1 MIYFVPRFQLFVRH
15 AHRDKVAHRI
25 DDGLSDKGH
34 RQGRKLLEYLE
45 AHFAKERAAL
55 KHIYS
60 SPKPRCLETAHYVS
74 RWQHLEIEMLPSIDE
89 QGIDESNKVFEARMD
104 KLFERIQKSQDS
116 CAYVSHGDVLPALL
130 LRYGVRD
137 FDGVKKGNLFVVRAG
152 RVEHLNRVK

>member
-1 MIYFVPRFQLFVRH
+1 
-15 AHRDKVAHRI
+15 
-25 DDGLSDKGH
+25 
-34 RQGRKLLEYLE
+34 
-45 AHFAKERAAL
+45 
-55 KHIYS
+55 
-60 SPKPRCLETAHYVS
+60 
-74 RWQHLEIEMLPSIDE
+74 MLPSIDE